1 MSDEKQTSNQ
11 QEEVIKIESGKEENR
26 FSRFELIRWWDQKRL
41 SSAKVLVVGAG
52 ALGNEIIKNLA
63 LMGVGNVLVVDFDT
77 IEPSN
82 LARSVLFRERDRGRY
97 KAEVAVERAQ
107 DIYPGMKIKALYA
120 NAVTGLGLG
129 VYDWADIIL
138 GGLDNREARLSINRN
153 SFKVGKTWIDGAI
166 EVLSGVARV
175 FSPDGPCYE
184 CTMSEIDWKVLDAR
198 KSCTLLTRNEMLSG
212 KTPTTP
218 TIASLIAS
226 IQCQEA
232 LKYIH
237 GLETIAGKGFIFEG
251 LSFYHDTIGYKR
263 KEDCYSH
270 ETYLPLIYLDESAS
284 KLTLEN
290 ALKIVR
296 KDLGESA
303 EIELRQEVI
312 TGFSC
317 YNCGIDTEYHSALG
331 DVKEKD
337 AICPKCGQQRFP
349 MLTHRFDGSEPY
361 QNKTLAELAI
371 PPFDVFIGHKD
382 EERKYYL
389 LNGDRNE
396 ILGNLDK

>member
-1 MSDEKQTSNQ
+1 MSEEKQTNKQ
-11 QEEVIKIESGKEENR
+11 EVIKIETTNKEENR

-41 SSAKVLVVGAG
+41 AEAKILVVGAG

-97 KAEVAVERAQ
+97 KAEVAVERAL

-129 VYDWADIIL
+129 VYDWADVIL

-153 SFKVGKTWIDGAI
+153 AFKVGKTWIDGAI

-184 CTMSEIDWKVLDAR
+184 CTMSETDWKVLEAR
-198 KSCTLLTRNEMLSG
+198 KSCTLLTKNEMLSG

-218 TIASLIAS
+218 TIASMIAS

-232 LKYIH
+232 LKHLH
-237 GLETIAGKGFIFEG
+237 GLETIAGKGFIYDG
-251 LSFYHDTIGYKR
+251 LYFYHDLIGYKR

-270 ETYLPLIYLDESAS
+270 ESYLPITYIDESAS
-284 KLTLEN
+284 KLTLGN

-296 KDLGESA
+296 KDLGENA
-303 EIELRQEVI
+303 EIEIRQEVI

-317 YNCGIDTEYHSALG
+317 YNCGIESEYHAALG
-331 DVKEKD
+331 DASEKD
-337 AICPKCGQQRFP
+337 AICPKCGKQRFP
-349 MLTHRFDGSEPY
+349 ILSHRFDGSEKY
-361 QNKTLAELAI
+361 QDKTLAELAV
-371 PPFDVFIGHKD
+371 PAFDVFIGKNGS
-382 EERKYYL
+382 ERKHYL